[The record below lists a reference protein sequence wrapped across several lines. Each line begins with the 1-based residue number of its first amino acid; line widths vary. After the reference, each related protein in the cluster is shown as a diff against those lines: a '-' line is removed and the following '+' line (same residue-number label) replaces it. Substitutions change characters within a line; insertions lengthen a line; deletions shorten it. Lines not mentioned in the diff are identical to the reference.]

1 MERYNFCLHKMRA
14 VELVSQRQMELRE
27 VDRPAEPGPGEV
39 LVKLQSIGICG
50 SDLHYYL
57 DGRVGDRVVQ
67 YPAVLGHEP
76 VGEVVA
82 LGPGVSE
89 VRPGQ
94 TVCVEPAVT
103 CGHCEF
109 CISGRSNLCLHI
121 RFMGGREGP
130 GFFRDYAIMPVRNL
144 ELVPDTITPI
154 EAVLVEPVGV
164 IVHMMK
170 LAPVRVGDTVL
181 VVGAG
186 PIGLLTVVLSKLAGA
201 AQVIAGDR
209 VPHRVDMAKRMGA
222 DIGVQMPRESIVDA
236 VMDLTRRRGADIIY
250 DAVGSSETI
259 DASLHAARRGA
270 QYVLLGLPY
279 EVRPTVDVHLAM
291 EKEIRI
297 VTVRRGN
304 HSGHEAMALIEAG
317 KIPASL
323 ITHRIPL
330 EATPD
335 AFAMLAAYRDGV
347 GKIVIEA

>member
-1 MERYNFCLHKMRA
+1 
-14 VELVSQRQMELRE
+14 
-27 VDRPAEPGPGEV
+27 
-39 LVKLQSIGICG
+39 
-50 SDLHYYL
+50 
-57 DGRVGDRVVQ
+57 
-67 YPAVLGHEP
+67 
-76 VGEVVA
+76 
-82 LGPGVSE
+82 
-89 VRPGQ
+89 
-94 TVCVEPAVT
+94 
-103 CGHCEF
+103 
-109 CISGRSNLCLHI
+109 
-121 RFMGGREGP
+121 MGGREGP

-144 ELVPDTITPI
+144 ELVPETITPI

-170 LAPVRVGDTVL
+170 LAPVRLGDTVL

-304 HSGHEAMALIEAG
+304 HSGHEAMALIESG